1 MDVLL
6 LLLVLVNVELEVDV
20 EVELLVLVLVLVLLS
35 GRFYTSYKT
44 THTLNQQR
52 PYCHPSP
59 PLARPCVQLEV
70 YVSTPEYIL
79 LRRLI

>member
-35 GRFYTSYKT
+35 GRFYT

-59 PLARPCVQLEV
+59 PLARLCVQLEV